1 MVGRWDNLL
10 SFFNSNSIKD
20 NFSLEQFSNSGPN
33 VTKRRETQGIGP
45 NQLVWDLGVDSIYD
59 DETIMER
66 IKFMEEKLHLVMIL
80 EKFEVR

>member
-1 MVGRWDNLL
+1 MVLL
-10 SFFNSNSIKD
+10 HIKD

-33 VTKRRETQGIGP
+33 VTQRRETQGIGP
-45 NQLVWDLGVDSIYD
+45 NQLVWDLGVDNIYD
-59 DETIMER
+59 DETIMEQ